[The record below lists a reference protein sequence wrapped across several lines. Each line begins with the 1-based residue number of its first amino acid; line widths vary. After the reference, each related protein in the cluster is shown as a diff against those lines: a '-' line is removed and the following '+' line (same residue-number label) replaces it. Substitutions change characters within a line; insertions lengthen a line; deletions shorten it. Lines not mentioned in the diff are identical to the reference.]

1 MEYRDKLLISRW
13 SNIMRTHRGKIIFW
27 HYYDWTRLSVQ
38 MWILCEQMWI
48 LSQGKF
54 DYALIQPNLLCSAR
68 STEKVWERGETL
80 AEARE
85 KGTEVGSPDA
95 EVEVAAD
102 QESMVEEKLQ
112 RLRPRGR
119 SACGGGGGASLP
131 RARRG
136 SGRRRRGS
144 SARCPEAGGY
154 STGKIGSDG
163 PESPAEQASK
173 GAGVAG
179 RGKFPRG
186 LCSRGKGREPG
197 GETCCHT
204 SPRMA
209 NPPME

>member
-1 MEYRDKLLISRW
+1 M
-13 SNIMRTHRGKIIFW
+13 
-27 HYYDWTRLSVQ
+27 
-38 MWILCEQMWI
+38 
-48 LSQGKF
+48 
-54 DYALIQPNLLCSAR
+54 
-68 STEKVWERGETL
+68 
-80 AEARE
+80 
-85 KGTEVGSPDA
+85 GSPDA

-102 QESMVEEKLQ
+102 QESMAEEKLQ
-112 RLRPRGR
+112 RRRPRGR
-119 SACGGGGGASLP
+119 SACGGASLP

-179 RGKFPRG
+179 HGKFPRG
-186 LCSRGKGREPG
+186 LCSLGKGREPG
-197 GETCCHT
+197 GETCCQT

-209 NPPME
+209 NPPVE